1 MVLSA
6 HGSFLKSLST
16 VQGCAPHLL
25 QEEGVAGYHTD
36 HPLAGWRKEGALSF
50 ILVSQ
55 DLL

>member
-16 VQGCAPHLL
+16 VQGCTPHLL